1 MKQVDFEQ
9 LCRLTET
16 THLLAD
22 DKYTNN
28 NRRVQHSAGKID
40 HTCGM
45 FPSRA
50 LLFALLCAL
59 LFCPTFFALLFC
71 TTIISSVLVLE
82 MLTLFD
88 PMSSFVGGTRTWI
101 ADKGGPGVVGV
112 VAAAGHCLR
121 TGEWIFRRVSF
132 ATSAVSK
139 DGVDKQ
145 RRTICHCGES
155 FEDQWVRRFGDTAQ
169 PTHVERTSRKHLGI
183 RGGGGG

>member
-1 MKQVDFEQ
+1 M
-9 LCRLTET
+9 
-16 THLLAD
+16 
-22 DKYTNN
+22 
-28 NRRVQHSAGKID
+28 RVRSIILVE
-40 HTCGM
+40 C
-45 FPSRA
+45 FPHV
-50 LLFALLCAL
+50 LYYLHYFVLYYLHYFA
-59 LFCPTFFALLFC
+59 
-71 TTIISSVLVLE
+71 IISSVLVLE